1 MTKAIQ
7 AIVGMIISFG
17 FALGQQPTDPS
28 KSTMT
33 GTVVYAPG
41 AVIPGARVSLFRTT
55 DNVPV
60 AIIKTDGKGEF
71 QFFLGEFQQIKLVA
85 EALCFTPTVFKGV
98 AGKHDEATKLP
109 PIILQV
115 SQECRGVDLDEAPP
129 LPVVPVLFEI
139 FNSLEPSKKVNIVTV
154 CELLAN
160 INEYNNT
167 DVAVVGRM
175 DQPGDK
181 LIDHSE
187 YVVQDHCEHPIVTK
201 GYVWPSKALIFSQGR
216 LESLAKAPRDQPELD
231 HTVLGEKASAVQKTT
246 KLGFHKEPRLS
257 QKGSVHFANVRDE
270 WIVAY
275 GRIFCAPNLAREAC
289 RNIGCRG
296 FIGGAPLVII
306 VEPKNIH
313 IISQDGKLRR
323 ASEQDGK

>member
-1 MTKAIQ
+1 MNTATHSVIFM
-7 AIVGMIISFG
+7 MIAFG
-17 FALGQQPTDPS
+17 LAFGQQPADSPKPS
-28 KSTMT
+28 IT
-33 GTVVYAPG
+33 GTVKNASG
-41 AVIPGARVSLFRTT
+41 AVIPGAKVSLVRTT
-55 DNVPV
+55 DNVPIAV
-60 AIIKTDGKGEF
+60 TKTDAKGEF
-71 QFFLGEFQQIKLVA
+71 QFFLEEIQEIKLVA
-85 EALCFTPTVFKGV
+85 EALCLTPTVVKGV

-115 SQECRGVDLDEAPP
+115 SQECPGVDLDEAPP

-139 FNSLEPSKKVNIVTV
+139 SNSLEPSKKVNIVTV

-187 YVVQDHCEHPIVTK
+187 YVVQDQCEHPIVTK
-201 GYVWPSKALIFSQGR
+201 GYVWPSKVLMFSKGR
-216 LESLAKAPRDQPELD
+216 LESLAKAPSDQPELD